1 MFGFWE
7 RHLWGVFLVSLAITT
22 ALLLVAIW
30 SGNVWVWSAT
40 ILASV
45 VPDVSLSG
53 IITERQFE
61 GQMRKERER
70 WLKIWG

>member
-1 MFGFWE
+1 MFGFWA
-7 RHLWGVFLVSLAITT
+7 RHLRSVFLVSLAITA
-22 ALLLVAIW
+22 ALFAAAMW
-30 SGNVWVWSAT
+30 SGNAWIWSAT

-61 GQMRKERER
+61 NQMRKDRKE
-70 WLKIWG
+70 WLRIWG